1 MSFQLYFSNILIIVK
16 EHKLAEDIFQETF
29 FKVIVN
35 IRKGFYTEEG
45 KFLSWVI
52 RISRN
57 LIIDHYRK
65 AGKMPPF
72 PVYKNE
78 NGEELNIFD
87 KIASEEDTESS
98 IEKNI
103 LKQNGNK
110 NFQKIERCFNS

>member
-1 MSFQLYFSNILIIVK
+1 
-16 EHKLAEDIFQETF
+16 
-29 FKVIVN
+29 
-35 IRKGFYTEEG
+35 
-45 KFLSWVI
+45 
-52 RISRN
+52 
-57 LIIDHYRK
+57 
-65 AGKMPPF
+65 MPPF